1 MLGGSQILPLSI
13 DCVLETT
20 GFCLRLKGKLSSS
33 IRFGIVVKRTDEWRF
48 MNTITLHAQ
57 IIKKNGKK
65 EYAVL
70 PYKEFL
76 KLQEEI
82 EDYTDLRCLRRAKEA
97 EKDAPT
103 IGMAELKK
111 RLTRRS
117 SRRR

>member
-1 MLGGSQILPLSI
+1 MA
-13 DCVLETT
+13 
-20 GFCLRLKGKLSSS
+20 
-33 IRFGIVVKRTDEWRF
+33 
-48 MNTITLHAQ
+48 TLHAQ

-70 PYKEFL
+70 PYKEFKRIQE
-76 KLQEEI
+76 KLEE
-82 EDYTDLRCLRRAKEA
+82 YQDLRCLREAKEA

-111 RLTRRS
+111 KIRRRTNRC